1 MIASTGIIKI
11 PIIGVYKMK
20 LKRTLT
26 LIILTA
32 LFLLSLFSCGGD
44 KNNNNSK
51 KVFCYNELAGITSLD
66 PAAARN
72 FEHIWVVNQLFNGLV
87 QMNDFLQ
94 VEPCIAK
101 SWKISE
107 DGKTYTFTLRNDVFF
122 HDYEGFTGGKGR
134 KVIARDFVYSFN
146 RLYDPKVSSA
156 MSLLDNVRLLDAIND
171 TTFVINLKESFSPFL
186 GILTMKYFSVVPFE
200 VVERFG
206 DDFRKHPVGTGPFV
220 FKLWEEGTQLIML
233 KNENYFE
240 KSESG
245 EKLPYLDAVSVSFIK
260 DKETSFMQFMKGAID
275 MISGMD
281 AFTPS
286 EVLDDKG
293 KLKPFYKEKFNLQ
306 TQPYLKT
313 DYLGFLIDE
322 KEPAVK
328 NSPIKLRAVR
338 RAINYAI
345 DREKLV
351 KHFRNNLGIPAT
363 AGFIPA
369 GLPSFN
375 PQIVKGYVYNP
386 DKTRDLL
393 LEAGFPEGKGL
404 PEIIL
409 YSTETYLDMFEFIQG
424 QLAESNIKIKIEIE
438 KASVLTPAIANN
450 EIPFFRKSWIGDYPD
465 EENFMSLFYSKNF
478 SPKGFNYTHYN
489 NPVFDKLYE
498 QARNCLNDSLKKS
511 LYQKMDQMLMDDAP
525 IVPLY
530 YDEVVRLVSKKV
542 DGLTANP
549 MNLLNLKQVKK
560 N

>member
-1 MIASTGIIKI
+1 MLSKSLVLI
-11 PIIGVYKMK
+11 PDIMK

-44 KNNNNSK
+44 KSKHDTK
-51 KVFCYNELAGITSLD
+51 KVFRYNELAGITSLD

-87 QMNDFLQ
+87 QMNDVLQ

-101 SWKISE
+101 NWTISE
-107 DGKTYTFTLRNDVFF
+107 DGKVYTFTLRNDVFF
-122 HDYEGFTGGKGR
+122 HDNEIFANGKGR
-134 KVIARDFVYSFN
+134 KIVAKDFVYSFN

-156 MSLLDNVRLLDAIND
+156 MSLLDNVDKNQNGGLDAPND
-171 TTFVINLKESFSPFL
+171 TTFVIYLKESFSPFM
-186 GILTMKYFSVVPFE
+186 GILTMKYFSVVPKE
-200 VVERFG
+200 VVEKYG
-206 DDFRKHPVGTGPFV
+206 DDFRKHPVGTGPFI

-240 KSESG
+240 KNEGG

-260 DKETSFMQFMKGAID
+260 DKETGFMQFMKGDID

-281 AFTPS
+281 AFTPT

-322 KEPAVK
+322 KAEAVK
-328 NSPIKLRAVR
+328 SSPIKLRAVR

-351 KHFRNNLGIPAT
+351 KHFRNSLGIPAT
-363 AGFIPA
+363 AGFIPS

-375 PQIVKGYVYNP
+375 PQVVKGYVYNP
-386 DKTRDLL
+386 DKARDLL

-409 YSTETYLDMFEFIQG
+409 YSTETYLEMFEFIQG
-424 QLAESNIKIKIEIE
+424 QLAESNIKIKIEVE
-438 KASVLTPAIANN
+438 KASVLTPAVANN

-478 SPKGFNYTHYN
+478 SPKGFNYTHYS
-489 NPVFDKLYE
+489 NPVFDKMYE

-511 LYQKMDQMLMDDAP
+511 IYQKMDQMLMDDAP

-530 YDEVVRLVSKKV
+530 YDEVVRLVSRKV
-542 DGLTANP
+542 DGLTTNP